1 MKILIVEDEI
11 MVARALKRMLGDL
24 HKGVSSIV
32 HKMDLEGAMQEIE
45 TNIPDLLLLD
55 LNLNGEDGLRILSDC
70 VAAPFQ
76 TIIVSANTDQ
86 AIQAFEYGVV
96 DFVPKPFDEE
106 RLKKAL
112 DRLLAPDNETV
123 CGQGCAEFLG
133 IRKGGNTLVLC
144 VDDVEFIKAADNYSE
159 VTLSSG
165 SVHLHEKNLRQLL
178 QILPSYFQRIHKSHL
193 VNMRKI
199 EGLNSFEGSRYEV
212 SLQSEKILP
221 AGRKYVSALRE
232 RLL

>member
-11 MVARALKRMLGDL
+11 MVARALKRMLGNL
-24 HKGVSSIV
+24 HNGISSIV
-32 HKMDLEGAMQEIE
+32 HKMDLQGAIEEID
-45 TNIPDLLLLD
+45 TNLPDLLLLD
-55 LNLNGEDGLRILSDC
+55 LNLNGEDGLRALSDC

-86 AIQAFEYGVV
+86 AIQAFEYGVI

-112 DRLLAPDNETV
+112 DRLLVPDNEPV
-123 CGQGCAEFLG
+123 SGQGRAEFLG
-133 IRKGGNTLVLC
+133 IRQAGKTLVLS
-144 VDDVEFIKAADNYSE
+144 VEDVEYVKAADNYAE
-159 VTLSSG
+159 ITLSSG

-178 QILPSYFQRIHKSHL
+178 QILPSYFQRIHKSHI
-193 VNMRKI
+193 VNMHRI
-199 EGLNSFEGSRYEV
+199 DGLNSFEGSKYEV

-221 AGRKYVSALRE
+221 AGRKYVAALRK